1 MKSYEVTAA
10 AALAAISAV
19 LQFVHLGFLTPW
31 GMWIDIVAVSWIVAY
46 FIYGPRVAI
55 VVSIAGALIITL
67 IAPTSWL
74 GAVMK
79 WTASVPLILT
89 LFLVQKGMK
98 AKQKD
103 LSKMRYLVV
112 AVGAA
117 LLIRC
122 ALMVPLNYYFAIPI
136 WTGMTVPEAEAAL
149 APVLFG
155 LPMWFWISA
164 VNVAQGIL
172 EAVLAWVLVYRFRLD
187 RFSAWE

>member
-1 MKSYEVTAA
+1 MRSYEITAA

-31 GMWIDIVAVSWIVAY
+31 GMWIDLVAVSWIVAY
-46 FIYGPRVAI
+46 FIYGPRVALT
-55 VVSIAGALIITL
+55 VSIAGALIITL

-89 LFLVQKGMK
+89 LFIVQNGMK

-103 LSKMRYLVV
+103 LAKARYLLIAV
-112 AVGAA
+112 AGA

-122 ALMVPLNYYFAIPI
+122 SLMVPLNYYFAIPI
-136 WTGMTVPEAEAAL
+136 WTGMSVPELEMAFG
-149 APVLFG
+149 PVLLGF
-155 LPMWFWISA
+155 PMWFWIVA

-172 EAVLAWVLVYRFRLD
+172 EAALAWVLVYRFRLD
-187 RFSAWE
+187 RFSSWE